1 MTPIEHIQIALM
13 FANALLTL
21 IISWAG
27 WRLNKYRK
35 HEEERQR
42 KELARDNLQLAVA
55 RSMLI
60 RECNRYIDKGF
71 APLYAIASVAEM
83 YTAYHELGGNGAV
96 TGAYNEF
103 LQLPHKPRSDRHEE
117 LERR

>member
-13 FANALLTL
+13 FVNALLTL

-35 HEEERQR
+35 HEEDRQR
-42 KELARDNLQLAVA
+42 KEFARDNLQLAVA

-71 APLYAIASVAEM
+71 APLYAIASIAEM
-83 YTAYHELGGNGAV
+83 YAAYHELGGNGAV

-117 LERR
+117 VEH

>member
-1 MTPIEHIQIALM
+1 MEPYIQIALM
-13 FANALLTL
+13 LANALLTV
-21 IISWAG
+21 IIGWAG
-27 WRLNKYRK
+27 WKLRKYRK

-71 APLYAIASVAEM
+71 APLYAIASIAEM
-83 YTAYHELGGNGAV
+83 YAAYHELGGNGAV

-103 LQLPHKPRSDRHEE
+103 LPLPHKPRSDFHEQVE
-117 LERR
+117 H